1 MDAWTAM
8 EEDAGKAV
16 MKTPA
21 TKMLV
26 RRNIDEG
33 IVIGEK
39 LKELNASGKNLNVD
53 CS

>member
-1 MDAWTAM
+1 M

-33 IVIGEK
+33 IVIGGI
-39 LKELNASGKNLNVD
+39 LKELNASGKNLIVD